1 MLVSCLARKYTNFT
15 YMPDNAS
22 NSLSWRR
29 LKLVRLTSP
38 HDCGVKV
45 NHAWYVKEQHKT
57 HHPASE
63 VQNSQVINKIFE
75 GKKQNAKKLK
85 SVKHVLD
92 NPDPDPAWAKWHLIR
107 LRIQKNFI
115 ILPDRT
121 PKIRIRNNTAL
132 KSLTRQRPESKKVFP
147 FRQRRA
153 TRRTG
158 WVREIRRK
166 KSL

>member
-92 NPDPDPAWAKWHLIR
+92 NPDPDPAWAKMTSNPAPDPKKFHNSAGSDS
-107 LRIQKNFI
+107 KN
-115 ILPDRT
+115 PDPAQHCHT
-121 PKIRIRNNTAL
+121 LDGVFTCGKSKFGWKCSIGKIC
-132 KSLTRQRPESKKVFP
+132 
-147 FRQRRA
+147 
-153 TRRTG
+153 
-158 WVREIRRK
+158 
-166 KSL
+166 